1 MKKNK
6 LFLLDVYPILYR
18 SHFAMIGQHL
28 VSTKGLNT
36 SAILG
41 FCNYLFQILFK
52 EKPSH
57 MAAAFDN
64 SSTHRL
70 ELLNTYK
77 ATRDHIPD
85 DIIVAKDYVTSIIN
99 ALNIKS
105 IKIKG
110 AEADDVIGTLALKAA
125 QEKFEVYIVSPDKD
139 FAQLA
144 NDSIFLYRPSYKGLN
159 FEVLQ
164 GNQIEGKYGVPP
176 YKIAD
181 LLALKGDASDNIPG
195 VPKIGEKTAVE
206 LLQTYSSLEEILL
219 KKDEIQKKSIRETLI
234 QHEEIAI
241 LSKQVALIN
250 TNLPIEFIEEE
261 FRIKAPNTDKLVA
274 LLDELEFIRL
284 KERIFSNSFYKK
296 AFEQKDGKKEGVVE
310 QERIVS
316 NVTDLNSDEEIKRL
330 FQPIS
335 ELGKMVFLY
344 LLKPNQVTFYI
355 FQDEVVS
362 IISMSETK
370 ISTALIALFEN
381 DKVEKI
387 SYDIKPLLKF
397 FMNHNV
403 RMKGNIY
410 DLMLEHYTLS
420 PEANHQL
427 DKIISQETG
436 KSMQVHSVKEK
447 MIIEVSRLSDLH
459 EKLWNKLE
467 ESEQLDLYR
476 RIDLPLSFVLA
487 KMELNGIRIDQKA
500 LDESSQLFQ
509 REIETLQNKI
519 YDIAGEPFNINSPKQ
534 VSEVLT
540 KIVKNTSMKKTKTGQ
555 LSTSE
560 ATLMEFAGEYEIA
573 ELLLRY
579 RRLNK
584 IVTTYTDSL
593 PKFIDSKTGRI
604 HADFQQ
610 VSTATGR
617 LSCLSPNLQ
626 NLPIRTE
633 EGREIRKA
641 IIPGDQDSMILAADY
656 SQIELRLFAG
666 LSKDETLC
674 QAFADKLDVHTITA
688 AKVFNVKESEVTE
701 EMRSKSKMVNYG
713 IAYGISP
720 FGLSQRLKI
729 PMSEAKEIIKQYF
742 EKFPGIKT
750 YIENSLASARDL
762 GYTKTITNRRRFI
775 DEINSRNGTERRA
788 AERMA
793 INAPIQGLAADLIKL
808 SMIEIDSYL
817 KSSNMKSKMI
827 MQIHDELV
835 FEAPK
840 SELEQLGQ
848 LVRQKMEHAISFPI
862 PLEVNIGVGKNWL
875 DLEDF
880 NC

>member
-18 SHFAMIGQHL
+18 SHFAMMGQHL

-57 MAAAFDN
+57 IVAAFDN

-70 ELLNTYK
+70 EMLNTYK
-77 ATRDHIPD
+77 ASRDHIPD
-85 DIIVAKDYVTSIIN
+85 DIIVARDYVTSIID
-99 ALNIKS
+99 ALNFKS

-110 AEADDVIGTLALKAA
+110 AEADDIIGTVAVKAA
-125 QEKFEVYIVSPDKD
+125 QAKFEVYIVSPDKD

-159 FEVLQ
+159 FEVLN

-176 YKIAD
+176 ERIPD
-181 LLALKGDASDNIPG
+181 LLALKGDPSDNIPG
-195 VPKIGEKTAVE
+195 VPKIGEKTAID
-206 LLQTYSSLEEILL
+206 LLQTYSNLEEILL
-219 KKDEIQKKSIRETLI
+219 RKEEIQKKSIRETLI
-234 QHEEIAI
+234 QNQDLAK
-241 LSKQVALIN
+241 LSKQLALIN
-250 TNLPIEFIEEE
+250 TQLPIEFNEEE
-261 FRIKAPNTDKLVA
+261 FRIKAPNTDKLVS
-274 LLDELEFIRL
+274 LLDELEFVRL

-296 AFEQKDGKKEGVVE
+296 AFNHKEPKNHIEDEDESVLSAINYLISEEGIESLFERIRKEGKMMFLF
-310 QERIVS
+310 S
-316 NVTDLNSDEEIKRL
+316 N
-330 FQPIS
+330 QPNLEFYI
-335 ELGKMVFLY
+335 Y
-344 LLKPNQVTFYI
+344 QDNQVHVLALNENKIPASF
-355 FQDEVVS
+355 
-362 IISMSETK
+362 ISLM
-370 ISTALIALFEN
+370 A
-381 DKVEKI
+381 DDQVEKI
-387 SYDIKPLLKF
+387 TYDIKPILKF
-397 FMNHNV
+397 LLNNRLV
-403 RMKGNIY
+403 LKGKIY

-436 KSMQVHSVKEK
+436 QAIRVHTDIER
-447 MIIEVSRLSDLH
+447 MIIEVSKLSHLHDLLWL
-459 EKLWNKLE
+459 KLG
-467 ESEQLDLYR
+467 ESQQMDLYNQ
-476 RIDLPLSFVLA
+476 IDLPLSSVLA
-487 KMELNGIRIDQKA
+487 RIELNGIRIDKNALADISRLLQK
-500 LDESSQLFQ
+500 EM
-509 REIETLQNKI
+509 EGIQNKI
-519 YDIAGEPFNINSPKQ
+519 YDIAGHPFNINSPKQ

-540 KIVKNTSMKKTKTGQ
+540 SIVKDPSMKKTKTGQ

-560 ATLMEFAGEYEIA
+560 ATLMEFATEYEIA

-593 PKFIDSKTGRI
+593 PKFINSKTERI

-610 VSTATGR
+610 VTTSTGR
-617 LSCLSPNLQ
+617 LSCLNPNLQ

-641 IIPGDQDSMILAADY
+641 IIPHDPDSMILAADY

-674 QAFADKLDVHTITA
+674 QAFADQLDVHTITA
-688 AKVFNVKESEVTE
+688 SKVFNVNESEVTE

-729 PMSEAKEIIKQYF
+729 SMAEAKEIIKQYF

-750 YIENSLASARDL
+750 YIENSLKSAREL
-762 GYTKTITNRRRFI
+762 GYTCTITNRRRYI
-775 DEINSRNGTERRA
+775 DDINSRNGTERRA

-827 MQIHDELV
+827 MQVHDELV

-840 SELEQLGQ
+840 SELIELGKM
-848 LVRQKMEHAISFPI
+848 VREKMEHAIDFPV

>member
-18 SHFAMIGQHL
+18 SHFAMMGQHL

-57 MAAAFDN
+57 IVAAFDN

-70 ELLNTYK
+70 EMLNTYK
-77 ATRDHIPD
+77 ASRDHIPD
-85 DIIVAKDYVTSIIN
+85 DIIVARDYVTSIID
-99 ALNIKS
+99 ALNFKS

-110 AEADDVIGTLALKAA
+110 AEADDIIGTVAVKAA
-125 QEKFEVYIVSPDKD
+125 QAKFEVYIVSPDKD

-159 FEVLQ
+159 FEVLN

-176 YKIAD
+176 ERIPD
-181 LLALKGDASDNIPG
+181 LLALKGDPSDNIPG
-195 VPKIGEKTAVE
+195 VPKIGEKTAID

-219 KKDEIQKKSIRETLI
+219 RKEEIQKKSIRETLI
-234 QHEEIAI
+234 QNQDLAK
-241 LSKQVALIN
+241 LSKQLALIN
-250 TNLPIEFIEEE
+250 TQLPIEFNEEE
-261 FRIKAPNTDKLVA
+261 FRIKAPNTDKLVS
-274 LLDELEFIRL
+274 LLDELEFVRL

-296 AFEQKDGKKEGVVE
+296 AFNHKEPKNHIEDEDESVLSATNYLISEEGIE
-310 QERIVS
+310 SLFERIRQ
-316 NVTDLNSDEEIKRL
+316 E
-330 FQPIS
+330 
-335 ELGKMVFLY
+335 GKMMFLFSNQPNLEFY
-344 LLKPNQVTFYI
+344 IYQDNQVHVLALNENKIPASF
-355 FQDEVVS
+355 
-362 IISMSETK
+362 ISLM
-370 ISTALIALFEN
+370 A
-381 DKVEKI
+381 DDQVEKI
-387 SYDIKPLLKF
+387 TYDIKPILKF
-397 FMNHNV
+397 LLNNRLV
-403 RMKGNIY
+403 LKGKIY

-436 KSMQVHSVKEK
+436 QAIRVHTDKER
-447 MIIEVSRLSDLH
+447 MIMEVSKLSHLHDLLWL
-459 EKLWNKLE
+459 KLG
-467 ESEQLDLYR
+467 ESQQMDLYNQ
-476 RIDLPLSFVLA
+476 IDLPLSSVLA
-487 KMELNGIRIDQKA
+487 RVELNGIRIDKNA
-500 LDESSQLFQ
+500 LADISQLFQ
-509 REIETLQNKI
+509 KEMEGIQNKI
-519 YDIAGEPFNINSPKQ
+519 YDIAGHPFNINSSKQ

-540 KIVKNTSMKKTKTGQ
+540 SIVKDPSMKKTKTGQ

-560 ATLMEFAGEYEIA
+560 ATLMEFAAQYEIA

-593 PKFIDSKTGRI
+593 PKFINSKTERI

-610 VSTATGR
+610 VTTSTGR
-617 LSCLSPNLQ
+617 LSCLNPNLQ

-641 IIPGDQDSMILAADY
+641 IIPHDPDSMILAADY

-674 QAFADKLDVHTITA
+674 QAFADQLDVHTITA
-688 AKVFNVKESEVTE
+688 SKVFNVNESEVTE

-729 PMSEAKEIIKQYF
+729 SMAEAKEIIKQYF

-750 YIENSLASARDL
+750 YIENSLKSAREL
-762 GYTKTITNRRRFI
+762 GYTCTITNRRRYI
-775 DEINSRNGTERRA
+775 DDINSRNGTERRA

-827 MQIHDELV
+827 MQVHDELV

-840 SELEQLGQ
+840 SELIELGKM
-848 LVRQKMEHAISFPI
+848 VREKMEHAIDFPV